1 MSHRITI
8 DTQRFLN
15 IIRAGQVPNPDAS
28 YESESLRRQALLY
41 YQGRL
46 QMLSAVEAVR
56 WMHDHKHEIE
66 IPGVS
71 DESQ

>member
-15 IIRAGQVPNPDAS
+15 IIRSGQVPNPDAS
-28 YESESLRRQALLY
+28 FESEALRRQAQLY

-46 QMLSAVEAVR
+46 QMLSAVEAVN
-56 WMHDHKHEIE
+56 WMHDHKHEMSTT
-66 IPGVS
+66 GVT
-71 DESQ
+71 DETK